1 MTSTRKITKSIT
13 NREIINIAY
22 PIIFGNLAQ
31 TLITFT
37 DTIFMGHVG
46 ETELG
51 ASMLAGIYYYVFS
64 TLAWGFAVGIQ
75 IIIARRFGE
84 QNYSQ
89 IGKVFDHG
97 TYFVAILG
105 TILFL
110 LLHFATEPIL
120 KLLIPST
127 ELLQEALKYMDN
139 RHYGIIFVCFN
150 FLFRSFYIGLSN
162 TKVITFTTILMA
174 SVNIFFDYAL
184 IFGKFGLPEMK
195 IAGAATASVM
205 AEISALLF
213 FIFYTLGQLPIRK
226 YNMFSLPKF
235 DTKLM
240 KSTLKLSFP
249 TMIQRLISFGIWF
262 IFLAMI
268 SRLGDQSSAVSGI
281 VRSVYMLILIPGFA
295 FGATANTLT
304 GRMLGCGQQAE
315 IPAMLRK
322 VAKISILFS
331 IPLALLCATFPTTIA
346 SIYTDKISL
355 AQATTPIIYIIC
367 FSTIISAI
375 SSVYFEALSGAGNT
389 IAALCLEL
397 IVLVIYLVYTLLA
410 IFVFQFSLQQVW
422 CAELIY
428 NIGLGVVSLLFMRFA
443 KWLQKQV

>member
-1 MTSTRKITKSIT
+1 MNSTKSIT

-46 ETELG
+46 ATELG

-84 QNYSQ
+84 QNYPQ

-105 TILFL
+105 ALLFL

-120 KLLIPST
+120 KLFIPSP
-127 ELLQEALKYMDN
+127 ELYEEALKYMDN

-150 FLFRSFYIGLSN
+150 YLFRSFYIGLSN
-162 TKVITFTTILMA
+162 TKVITFTTLLMA

-205 AEISALLF
+205 AEISAFIF
-213 FIFYTLGQLPIRK
+213 FIFYTLWRLPIRK

-235 DTKLM
+235 DTELM

-249 TMIQRLISFGIWF
+249 TMIQRLISFGMWF

-281 VRSVYMLILIPGFA
+281 VRSVYMLILIPSFA

-304 GRMLGCGQQAE
+304 GRMLGSGQEAE
-315 IPAMLRK
+315 IPAMLRR
-322 VAKISILFS
+322 VTKISILFS
-331 IPLALLCATFPTTIA
+331 IPLALLCVLFPTTVA
-346 SIYTDKISL
+346 SIYTDQISL
-355 AQATTPIIYIIC
+355 AQATVPVIYIIC
-367 FSTIISAI
+367 CTTIISAI

-389 IAALCLEL
+389 FAALYLEL

-410 IFVFQFSLQQVW
+410 TIVFQFSLQQVW
-422 CAELIY
+422 CAEFIY
-428 NIGLGVVSLLFMRFA
+428 NTGLGVVSLCYMRFA